1 MDEDMWAPAQ
11 VTEDE
16 PVPEKLSPDSPALCL
31 VSTPTPPKEI
41 KPLREPNFND
51 AMDVAM
57 FGHLIQGYEKQDAS
71 GKVKIHLAEM
81 YFTTPFVGCP
91 SCTLEVSKLYD
102 EKRCFNCFRQE
113 DIDSKKQERLGLYLK
128 KTIGQYGIERYSFG
142 AFKQEFG
149 NMHAYN
155 ACLDFDV
162 EKNNIILLGS
172 CGTGK
177 THLAGAVMKK
187 VAGQNHSV
195 MWANPMF
202 INRMF
207 RMRTP
212 EEEEERLEQLANCPL
227 LVIDDL
233 GVGKDTE
240 FTLRIIYE
248 LLERRNARKRC
259 GLLVTSNLLLDDLA
273 KKFGDDRL
281 TSRMNGSC
289 SIYQIEGRDYRSK
302 ED

>member
-1 MDEDMWAPAQ
+1 MDEDMWAPAPEE
-11 VTEDE
+11 VVPPME
-16 PVPEKLSPDSPALCL
+16 PLSPDSPALCL
-31 VSTPTPPKEI
+31 VSMPTPPREI
-41 KPLREPNFND
+41 KRLRDPDFRD
-51 AMDVAM
+51 PMDVLM
-57 FGHLIQGYEKQDAS
+57 FGNLIQGYEKQDAG
-71 GKVKIHLAEM
+71 GKVKIHLAEF
-81 YFTTPFVGCP
+81 YFTTDFVACP
-91 SCTLEVSKLYD
+91 RCTLEVSKLYD
-102 EKRCFNCFRQE
+102 EGRCWNCFYE
-113 DIDSKKQERLGLYLK
+113 ETAAAKQQDRLGLYLR
-128 KTIGQYGIERYSFG
+128 KTIGLYGIEHYSFG
-142 AFKQEFG
+142 TFRQEFG
-149 NMHAYN
+149 NVHAYS
-155 ACLDFDV
+155 ACYDFNVD
-162 EKNNIILLGS
+162 KKNIILLGP

-187 VAGQNHSV
+187 VAAANKSV

-212 EEEEERLEQLANCPL
+212 DEEEDRLEQLANVPL

-273 KKFGDDRL
+273 RKFGDDRL

-289 SIYQIEGRDYRSK
+289 SIYQIEGKDYRSH
-302 ED
+302 